1 MCSKFN
7 FPENGRVTNKRGQT
21 PFHVAMA
28 AKRSQLHTSE
38 NVCTVL
44 SQFHIDPDVSD
55 HSGKKPTDGRPRSD
69 KRIQILQEAS
79 QRFKSSR
86 SVDKEP
92 KSGKSK
98 RKRPRKK
105 AKEKE
110 RAMNDQKPEE
120 AWDFD
125 EHLDDMPV
133 DLNAKS
139 IPTTVTSI
147 ASADNPI
154 LVSAKETLEVIL
166 SHKDDYFNAPA
177 ALKEETQTKVLEAA
191 SKPENRCPPLSQRDE
206 CCTERKSAGPTNLES
221 VEHSSD
227 ESSDEEVPS
236 KLLPDFDDL
245 PWEVECPEKVV
256 KFFKDKRTP
265 HWLRQQ
271 AVEKIRMI
279 AEGQWH
285 GKLCKRVGSKPG
297 LCLFEG
303 RVTKSVRI
311 LWEVA
316 VQFSARCTN
325 KLTSGSTADTSAK
338 ILHVYS
344 EVIRVWD
351 IVLDHDRLDHC
362 IRNVERSHERGHQA
376 SVKIPLSQGT
386 ESPDSKERV
395 PRMFLLGTEMEE
407 TEALKGIA
415 KKLQFVPAG
424 STKDDEYNVITFYSF
439 SNAFA
444 RSMLEGE
451 NARRDFPFKE
461 WPKEHDIINLPEGRE
476 SILLLG
482 RSGTGKTTCCLYRL
496 WNHFQTYWSMAQH
509 AGPLIARKALIYDQ
523 ERDAVNGC
531 EGEFI
536 PGSTETSSDST
547 EPADPP
553 NPQPQPA
560 VSGAAGQVSEDV
572 SEHCSDVYPDTA
584 LPERLEHLHQ
594 VFITK
599 NYVLCSQMRKRFYD
613 MAAANESAKEHIPF
627 EDEEIANSLSSV
639 NDLAY
644 PLFLTTRQ
652 FLLLLDNSLTGGK
665 SFFPRAEDGSL
676 KVKILSSDYDHEDP
690 DTLLDLEE
698 SESEDEGDFAEFE
711 EYGFHQTNPKQ
722 QLQEWRE
729 VTASYFAE
737 QVWPK
742 ISHACSDK
750 ATDPLLVWMEIKSFI
765 KGSREAVEMECGYL
779 NEKEYEQLG
788 KKMAPNFD
796 GNRSEVYTLFR
807 HYQTFLERKRG
818 LNLFDE
824 CDFIHDLYQRLSLLK
839 DVPWSLHRFYVDE
852 VQDFTQAELLVLL
865 RCCREPNGLFLT
877 GDTAQ
882 SIMRGVSFRFG
893 DLRSLFHEVQQKA
906 KHAKAAVPIH
916 IPELHQLIINFRSHS
931 GILQLAASVIDLLKE
946 FFPNSFDC
954 LPGDEGMFP
963 GPTPTL
969 LQSCNVSDLAL
980 LLRSNKREASSIEFG
995 AHQVIIVQSDD
1006 SKKELPDVLKA
1017 GIVLT
1022 VFEAKGLEF
1031 DDVLLYN
1038 FFSDSK
1044 VLWYAYLN

>member
-1 MCSKFN
+1 MVCRKFK
-7 FPENGRVTNKRGQT
+7 FPGNGRVTNKRGQT
-21 PFHVAMA
+21 PFHVAMG
-28 AKRSQLHTSE
+28 AKRSQVQVSE

-44 SQFHIDPDVSD
+44 SKFHIDPDVSD
-55 HSGKKPTDGRPRSD
+55 HSGKKPTDGKLKGD
-69 KRIQILQEAS
+69 KRIQILKEAAFS
-79 QRFKSSR
+79 KSTPGTE
-86 SVDKEP
+86 SV
-92 KSGKSK
+92 KSI
-98 RKRPRKK
+98 RKQPRKK

-110 RAMNDQKPEE
+110 HAESDQKPDEE
-120 AWDFD
+120 GRDFN
-125 EHLDDMPV
+125 EHLEGMSV
-133 DLNAKS
+133 DLDTKPTVKS
-139 IPTTVTSI
+139 ACKIVST
-147 ASADNPI
+147 DNPV
-154 LVSAKETLEVIL
+154 LVSAKETLEIIL

-191 SKPENRCPPLSQRDE
+191 PKPEKHSPPHSQRDE
-206 CCTERKSAGPTNLES
+206 CCTDRGPTDLES

-236 KLLPDFDDL
+236 KLLLDFDDL
-245 PWEVECPEKVV
+245 PWEVECPENIA
-256 KFFKDKRTP
+256 KFFKHKRTP
-265 HWLRQQ
+265 QWLRQQ
-271 AVEKIRMI
+271 TVEKIRMI
-279 AEGQWH
+279 AMGRWTNR
-285 GKLCKRVGSKPG
+285 LCKRVRSKPE
-297 LCLFEG
+297 LQLFES

-311 LWEVA
+311 LWEVTE
-316 VQFSARCTN
+316 QFSARCTN
-325 KLTSGSTADTSAK
+325 KLSDGNT
-338 ILHVYS
+338 HVYS
-344 EVIRVWD
+344 DVIRVWD
-351 IVLDHDRLDHC
+351 IVLDHDRLNHC
-362 IRNVERSHERGHQA
+362 IRNIEKSHERGHQA
-376 SVKIPLSQGT
+376 SVKIYLSQHT
-386 ESPDSKERV
+386 ECPSGSKENL
-395 PRMFLLGTEMEE
+395 PRTFLLGTDMEE

-509 AGPLIARKALIYDQ
+509 AGPLIARKALMYNQ
-523 ERDAVNGC
+523 ERDAVNGFK
-531 EGEFI
+531 GESI
-536 PGSTETSSDST
+536 SGSNECPDDST
-547 EPADPP
+547 EHADLP
-553 NPQPQPA
+553 NPQTQPA
-560 VSGAAGQVSEDV
+560 ASGAASQASEDV

-627 EDEEIANSLSSV
+627 EDEEIANNLSSV

-652 FLLLLDNSLTGGK
+652 FFLLLDNSLSGGK

-807 HYQTFLERKRG
+807 HYQNFLK
-818 LNLFDE
+818 
-824 CDFIHDLYQRLSLLK
+824 LK
-839 DVPWSLHRFYVDE
+839 
-852 VQDFTQAELLVLL
+852 
-865 RCCREPNGLFLT
+865 
-877 GDTAQ
+877 
-882 SIMRGVSFRFG
+882 
-893 DLRSLFHEVQQKA
+893 
-906 KHAKAAVPIH
+906 
-916 IPELHQLIINFRSHS
+916 
-931 GILQLAASVIDLLKE
+931 
-946 FFPNSFDC
+946 
-954 LPGDEGMFP
+954 
-963 GPTPTL
+963 
-969 LQSCNVSDLAL
+969 
-980 LLRSNKREASSIEFG
+980 
-995 AHQVIIVQSDD
+995 
-1006 SKKELPDVLKA
+1006 
-1017 GIVLT
+1017 
-1022 VFEAKGLEF
+1022 
-1031 DDVLLYN
+1031 
-1038 FFSDSK
+1038 
-1044 VLWYAYLN
+1044 

>member
-7 FPENGRVTNKRGQT
+7 FPENGRVTNNRGQT
-21 PFHVAMA
+21 PFHVAMRA
-28 AKRSQLHTSE
+28 ERSQVVVSE
-38 NVCTVL
+38 NVCAVL
-44 SQFHIDPDVSD
+44 SKFQIDPEATDY
-55 HSGKKPTDGRPRSD
+55 SGKKPTDGKSKGD
-69 KRIQILQEAS
+69 KRIEILQEAA

-86 SVDKEP
+86 SVDTQP

-98 RKRPRKK
+98 RKRHRKGKEIAESAPNPKEPRDCTEQPEGMQRQPEDSGAQPIGK
-105 AKEKE
+105 ALSTI
-110 RAMNDQKPEE
+110 D
-120 AWDFD
+120 
-125 EHLDDMPV
+125 
-133 DLNAKS
+133 S
-139 IPTTVTSI
+139 TG
-147 ASADNPI
+147 NPI
-154 LVSAKETLEVIL
+154 LVSVKETLEIIL

-177 ALKEETQTKVLEAA
+177 ALKEETKTRVLEAA
-191 SKPENRCPPLSQRDE
+191 SKPEKHPPPLSQPDE
-206 CCTERKSAGPTNLES
+206 SCTKRKSPGPTNLES

-227 ESSDEEVPS
+227 ESSDEEVPI

-265 HWLRQQ
+265 NRLREQ
-271 AVEKIRMI
+271 AVEKVRMI
-279 AEGQWH
+279 ANGRWPI
-285 GKLCKRVGSKPG
+285 KICKRVGSKPG

-325 KLTSGSTADTSAK
+325 KLSSDSSTE
-338 ILHVYS
+338 IIHVYS

-362 IRNVERSHERGHQA
+362 IHNIEKSHERGHQA

-386 ESPDSKERV
+386 ESSSDGKERL
-395 PRMFLLGTEMEE
+395 PRKFLLSTDTEE

-509 AGPLIARKALIYDQ
+509 AGPLISRRALIY
-523 ERDAVNGC
+523 EEPDAVNDC
-531 EGEFI
+531 EGESI
-536 PGSTETSSDST
+536 PGSTESSDDST
-547 EPADPP
+547 EPADRP

-560 VSGAAGQVSEDV
+560 VSGAASQVSEDV
-572 SEHCSDVYPDTA
+572 SERCSDLYPEA
-584 LPERLEHLHQ
+584 VLPERLEHLHQ

-639 NDLAY
+639 NDLAF

-652 FLLLLDNSLTGGK
+652 FLLLLDNSLTDGK

-711 EYGFHQTNPKQ
+711 EYGLHQTNPKQ
-722 QLQEWRE
+722 QLQEWTE

-737 QVWPK
+737 KVWPK

-765 KGSREAVEMECGYL
+765 KGSTEAVETKRGYL

-824 CDFIHDLYQRLSLLK
+824 CDFIHDLCQRLSVLK
-839 DVPWSLHRFYVDE
+839 DVPWSVHRFYVDE
-852 VQDFTQAELLVLL
+852 VQDFTQAELSVLL

-893 DLRSLFHEVQQKA
+893 DLRSLFHGVQQKA

-916 IPELHQLIINFRSHS
+916 IPQLHQLTINFRSHS

-995 AHQVIIVQSDD
+995 AHQVIIVQSED
-1006 SKKELPDVLKA
+1006 SKKELPDALKA

-1044 VLWYAYLN
+1044 VV

>member
-1 MCSKFN
+1 MKLLQTAEYSPPLPQADECNSNRKSV
-7 FPENGRVTNKRGQT
+7 FPEPIN
-21 PFHVAMA
+21 
-28 AKRSQLHTSE
+28 L
-38 NVCTVL
+38 
-44 SQFHIDPDVSD
+44 
-55 HSGKKPTDGRPRSD
+55 
-69 KRIQILQEAS
+69 AS
-79 QRFKSSR
+79 AEHKSS
-86 SVDKEP
+86 
-92 KSGKSK
+92 
-98 RKRPRKK
+98 
-105 AKEKE
+105 
-110 RAMNDQKPEE
+110 
-120 AWDFD
+120 
-125 EHLDDMPV
+125 DD
-133 DLNAKS
+133 
-139 IPTTVTSI
+139 
-147 ASADNPI
+147 
-154 LVSAKETLEVIL
+154 
-166 SHKDDYFNAPA
+166 
-177 ALKEETQTKVLEAA
+177 
-191 SKPENRCPPLSQRDE
+191 
-206 CCTERKSAGPTNLES
+206 
-221 VEHSSD
+221 
-227 ESSDEEVPS
+227 EVPI
-236 KLLPDFDDL
+236 KHLLPDFDDL

-271 AVEKIRMI
+271 TVEKIRLI

-285 GKLCKRVGSKPG
+285 DKLSKRVGSRPG
-297 LCLFEG
+297 LQLFEG
-303 RVTKSVRI
+303 RVTKSARI

-325 KLTSGSTADTSAK
+325 KLSGGSSTDTSTK
-338 ILHVYS
+338 VVHVYS

-351 IVLDHDRLDHC
+351 IVLNHDRLDHC
-362 IRNVERSHERGHQA
+362 IRNIEKSHERGHQA

-386 ESPDSKERV
+386 ESPSDGKERL
-395 PRMFLLGTEMEE
+395 PRMFLLGTDMEE

-461 WPKEHDIINLPEGRE
+461 WPKEHDIINLPEGKE

-509 AGPLIARKALIYDQ
+509 AGPLIARKALICDQ
-523 ERDAVNGC
+523 EQDVVNDP
-531 EGEFI
+531 EGESI
-536 PGSTETSSDST
+536 PGSNGSSDDSA
-547 EPADPP
+547 EPAAPHHPP
-553 NPQPQPA
+553 TQPA
-560 VSGAAGQVSEDV
+560 VSNAASHISEDV
-572 SEHCSDVYPDTA
+572 SEHCSDLHPQVV
-584 LPERLEHLHQ
+584 LPETLEHLHQ

-613 MAAANESAKEHIPF
+613 MAAASESAEEHIPF
-627 EDEEIANSLSSV
+627 EGEEIASSLSMV

-652 FLLLLDNSLTGGK
+652 FLLLLDNSLADGK
-665 SFFPRAEDGSL
+665 SFFPRAEDGTL

-711 EYGFHQTNPKQ
+711 EYGFHPANPKQ
-722 QLQEWRE
+722 QMPEWRE

-765 KGSREAVEMECGYL
+765 KGSREAVETECGYL
-779 NEKEYEQLG
+779 DQNEYEQLG

-796 GNRSEVYTLFR
+796 GNRGEVYTLFR
-807 HYQTFLERKRG
+807 HYQNFLERKRG

-824 CDFIHDLYQRLSLLK
+824 CDFIHDLYQRLSVLK
-839 DVPWSLHRFYVDE
+839 DVSWSLHRFYVDE
-852 VQDFTQAELLVLL
+852 VQDFTQAELSLLL

-906 KHAKAAVPIH
+906 KRVKAAVPIH
-916 IPELHQLIINFRSHS
+916 VPQLHQLTINFRSHS

-995 AHQVIIVQSDD
+995 AHQVIIVQSED

-1044 VLWYAYLN
+1044 VP